1 MDSVSEKQEVSVR
14 RVITIAGSFI
24 ALLIGS
30 GFATGQEILQYFASY
45 GWLGMLGILI
55 IFLMFTYVG
64 SRFITVGYEE
74 NFENPNDI
82 FSYYGGNI
90 LGKFFDYFS
99 ILFIYASFIV
109 MLSGSGATVVEH
121 YQLPD
126 WTGSIGMMVVA
137 VTVVILGLDRIV
149 DIIGNI
155 GPVIVILS
163 IFVGL
168 VSIFNNIGNIQEA
181 DIMMQE
187 AVASGEVIT
196 ASPNFL
202 IAAFSYVG
210 FCLFWLAAFLSQ
222 IGANSDNKKEAK
234 LGGFVGS
241 AGFSL
246 GVLVMAIGVLLGIEG
261 LAGSQIPALLLA
273 EDIHPLFA
281 NVFSLTILLG
291 IFTTSVPLLWTVSS
305 RFAEEKTS
313 KFNTITITL
322 GVLGIFIAMFVNFD
336 ILVNYV
342 YVFSGYVGFALILIM
357 LWQDIRKLVTKKQ

>member
-1 MDSVSEKQEVSVR
+1 MDSISEKQGVSVK
-14 RVITIAGSFI
+14 RVTTIAGSFI

-30 GFATGQEILQYFASY
+30 GFATGQEVLQYFASY

-64 SRFITVGYEE
+64 LSFITVGYEE
-74 NFENPNDI
+74 RFENPNDV
-82 FSYYGGNI
+82 FTYYGGNI
-90 LGKFFDYFS
+90 VGKFFDYFS
-99 ILFIYASFIV
+99 IVFIYASFIV
-109 MLSGSGATVVEH
+109 MLSGSGATVVEQ
-121 YQLPD
+121 YQLPN
-126 WTGSIGMMVVA
+126 WVGSVGMMVIA

-155 GPVIVILS
+155 GPIIVILS

-168 VSIFNNIGNIQEA
+168 VSIISNIGNIQEA
-181 DIMMQE
+181 GPLMQE
-187 AVASGEVIT
+187 AVANDEVLT

-222 IGANSDNKKEAK
+222 IGASTSNKKEAS
-234 LGGFVGS
+234 LGGFWGA

-246 GVLVMAIGVLLGIEG
+246 GVLVMALGILLGIEE

-281 NVFSLTILLG
+281 SIFSLTILLG

-305 RFAEEKTS
+305 RFVDEKTP
-313 KFNTITITL
+313 KFTAVTITL
-322 GVLGIFIAMFVNFD
+322 GVLGVIIAMFVNFD
-336 ILVNYV
+336 VLVNYV
-342 YVFSGYVGFALILIM
+342 YVISGYVGFVLILIM
-357 LWQDIRKLVTKKQ
+357 LWRDIKKLISKN